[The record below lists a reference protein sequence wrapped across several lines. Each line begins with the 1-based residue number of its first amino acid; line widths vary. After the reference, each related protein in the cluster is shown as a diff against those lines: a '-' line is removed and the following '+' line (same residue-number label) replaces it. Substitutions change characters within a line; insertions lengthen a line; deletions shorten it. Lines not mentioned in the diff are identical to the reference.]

1 MSAAHENKKLPRIL
15 REMSRM
21 AENDSSMRNPI
32 HPAMQAQRAS
42 LPVQAKRSRPRLGAE
57 NLADTIACLV
67 AIFLCLVNAL
77 VWAFISGLP
86 IVGVLWVVAAA
97 ACLKLRA
104 WTRG

>member
-1 MSAAHENKKLPRIL
+1 
-15 REMSRM
+15 M

-32 HPAMQAQRAS
+32 HPAMQAQHAS
-42 LPVQAKRSRPRLGAE
+42 VPVQAKRRKPPMGAE

-77 VWAFISGLP
+77 VWTFISGLP

-97 ACLKLRA
+97 ACLKLRS
-104 WTRG
+104 WVRG